1 MRRSI
6 RKLIGGGAAAIA
18 LGGFLALI
26 VAPQLAAADG
36 TSRQME
42 VRAGVDSNL
51 GSVGALRSVIST
63 GHFLSRIVK
72 VAVTPSATCT
82 AAKQAL
88 ADWKAKD
95 AVEDAAEKAAGTEGT
110 AADVAKDRAELAE
123 VKALINAVRA
133 ACGFTRPT
141 PSAACV
147 SAMNALKAWFV
158 ADRAEDAAEQAAGTE
173 GTAADEAEDRAERA
187 QLAALWQSAKTA
199 CGFRFFW
206 SRH

>member
-26 VAPQLAAADG
+26 VAPQLAAAAG

-42 VRAGVDSNL
+42 VRAGVDTNL
-51 GSVGALRSVIST
+51 GSVRALRSVIST
-63 GHFLSRIVK
+63 GHFIPRIVK
-72 VAVTPSATCT
+72 VAVTPSASCT

-88 ADWKAKD
+88 AAWKAQD
-95 AVEDAAEKAAGTEGT
+95 AAEDAAEKAAGTEGT
-110 AADVAKDRAELAE
+110 AADIAEDQAERAQ
-123 VKALINAVRA
+123 VKPLIDAVRA
-133 ACGFTRPT
+133 ACFTP

-147 SAMNALKAWFV
+147 SAMNALKAWIA
-158 ADRAEDAAEQAAGTE
+158 ADRAEDAAEKAAGTE
-173 GTAADEAEDRAERA
+173 GTAADEAEDQAERA
-187 QLAALWQSAKTA
+187 QVASLWQALKTA
-199 CGFRFFW
+199 CGYRFFW

>member
-26 VAPQLAAADG
+26 VAPQLAAAAG

-51 GSVGALRSVIST
+51 GSVRALRSVIST
-63 GHFLSRIVK
+63 GHFLPRVVK
-72 VAVTPSATCT
+72 VAVTPSASCT

-88 ADWKAKD
+88 ADWKTQD
-95 AVEDAAEKAAGTEGT
+95 AAEDAAEKAAGTGGT
-110 AADVAKDRAELAE
+110 AADVAEDKAELAQ
-123 VKALINAVRA
+123 VKPLIEAVRA

-158 ADRAEDAAEQAAGTE
+158 ADRAEDAAEKAAGTD

-187 QLAALWQSAKTA
+187 QVVALWQAVKTA
-199 CGFRFFW
+199 CGFTFF
-206 SRH
+206 SHR

>member
-26 VAPQLAAADG
+26 VAPQLAAAAG
-36 TSRQME
+36 TSRQMD

-51 GSVGALRSVIST
+51 GSVRALRSVIST
-63 GHFLSRIVK
+63 GHFLPRVVK
-72 VAVTPSATCT
+72 VAVTPSASCT

-88 ADWKAKD
+88 ADWKTQD
-95 AVEDAAEKAAGTEGT
+95 AAEDAAEKAAGTEGSP
-110 AADVAKDRAELAE
+110 ADIAEDKAELAQ
-123 VKALINAVRA
+123 VKPLIEAVRA

-158 ADRAEDAAEQAAGTE
+158 ADRAEDAAEKAAGTE
-173 GTAADEAEDRAERA
+173 GIAADEAEDRAERA
-187 QLAALWQSAKTA
+187 QVVALWQAVKTA
-199 CGFRFFW
+199 CGFTFF
-206 SRH
+206 SHH